1 MFPPPVLVCG
11 VESKKSADLCFPKM
25 AVSEPHHA
33 EDVTF
38 KRVSGVEVA

>member
-1 MFPPPVLVCG
+1 MFPPPVLVCE

-25 AVSEPHHA
+25 AVSEPHA

-38 KRVSGVEVA
+38 KECQE